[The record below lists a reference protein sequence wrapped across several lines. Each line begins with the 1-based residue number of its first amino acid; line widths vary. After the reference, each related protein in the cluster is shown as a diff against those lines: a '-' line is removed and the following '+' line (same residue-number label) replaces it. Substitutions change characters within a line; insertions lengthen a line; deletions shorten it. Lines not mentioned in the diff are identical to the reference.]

1 MNYTPLSR
9 NLIVERVE
17 GEKITPSGILLKSS
31 QEPDTTRV
39 LAVASDVDEVSVGDK
54 LLVNWNESAKLDH
67 EIYKVHIDNVIAVY
81 EE

>member
-9 NLIVERVE
+9 NIIVERIE
-17 GEKITPSGILLKSS
+17 GEKVTASGIVLKSS
-31 QEPDTTRV
+31 QEPDTTKV

-54 LLVNWNESAKLDH
+54 LLVNWNHSAKLEDNV
-67 EIYKVHIDNVIAVY
+67 YKVHMDNVIAVY